1 MPPFLRL
8 PLSIILFVCLIR
20 SSTGPGPRLLI
31 ALSAVPLSHSLSLS
45 VCLPLP
51 CAGTAAQSAR
61 LSVLIV
67 IMLLIRTVQ
76 SGAALFS
83 FSFTFSFSR
92 TLLPLFKFASPFSVV
107 LFYLVLWLSHSKI
120 YLRPGESY
128 SNLQIVLTWVL
139 THTRMFVSA
148 FCFRHFS
155 CFICQNCP
163 KFRSNSNAAL
173 LQIQF

>member
-1 MPPFLRL
+1 MPPFLCLL
-8 PLSIILFVCLIR
+8 PFYHSVC
-20 SSTGPGPRLLI
+20 
-31 ALSAVPLSHSLSLS
+31 LSHSLLDWPWAYAFNCLVCSPTLSLCLSLS
-45 VCLPLP
+45 ACLPLP
-51 CAGTAAQSAR
+51 CAGTAAQSAL

-67 IMLLIRTVQ
+67 IVLLIRTVQ

-128 SNLQIVLTWVL
+128 SNLQIVLT
-139 THTRMFVSA
+139 
-148 FCFRHFS
+148 
-155 CFICQNCP
+155 
-163 KFRSNSNAAL
+163 
-173 LQIQF
+173 